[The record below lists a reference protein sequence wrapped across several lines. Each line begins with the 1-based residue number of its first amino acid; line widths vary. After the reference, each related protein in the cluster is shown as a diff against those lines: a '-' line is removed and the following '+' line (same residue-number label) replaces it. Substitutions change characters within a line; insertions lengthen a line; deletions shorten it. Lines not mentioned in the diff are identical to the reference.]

1 MAEILAI
8 DPGWSTG
15 WAFLEI
21 GEGRALPP
29 KIRVAAQ
36 GTTTGGVDGWLL
48 EGLEVDWPDRLV
60 GEDFI
65 VDPSYVGR
73 AWSSEVI
80 GAVKAR
86 RVRSDVVLQL
96 RSDKT
101 TLFTQKHTGDK
112 GETERFAWLRERG
125 FSGTPHELDAI
136 THALVYLKRQR
147 NRAALKQYWGI

>member
-1 MAEILAI
+1 MGEVEFTLLSI

-15 WAFLEI
+15 WAAFAVMGDEVRLE
-21 GEGRALPP
+21 R
-29 KIRVAAQ
+29 Q
-36 GTTTGGVDGWLL
+36 GTIEGGVNGWLAKA
-48 EGLEVDWPDRLV
+48 GDMTHFNTIVC
-60 GEDFI
+60 EDFI
-65 VDPSYVGR
+65 VEPAYVGR

-80 GAVKAR
+80 GALKAKIAFEN
-86 RVRSDVVLQL
+86 VILQS
-96 RSDKT
+96 RSDKA